1 MESWLLFIPAC
12 LALNLTPGPDVLFI
26 LSQALGARRGGLWA
40 TLGLGLSYLGHT
52 LLAVVGLS
60 ALVMQSAAAFTL
72 IKYLG
77 AGYLLYLGWCSLRT
91 ASRLTVPAAAQDSG
105 AWRTFRRGLMVGLLN
120 PKVALFFLAFLPQ
133 FVSVNA
139 VPVSQ
144 QLLLLGLVFTLT
156 ATLCNGGYALMAR
169 GLQARIRVSPG
180 VSRLTGKLS
189 GLIMM
194 GLGMRLALSKAPY

>member
-1 MESWLLFIPAC
+1 MMEPWLLFIPAC

-60 ALVMQSAAAFTL
+60 ALVMQSATAFTL

-77 AGYLLYLGWCSLRT
+77 AAYLLYLGWSSLHS
-91 ASRLTVPAAAQDSG
+91 ASRLTMPAAAEDSG
-105 AWRTFRRGLMVGLLN
+105 TWRIFRRGLMVGLLN

-133 FVSVNA
+133 FVVVNA
-139 VPVSQ
+139 VPVPQ
-144 QLLLLGLVFTLT
+144 QLLLLGLAFTLT

-169 GLQARIRVSPG
+169 VLQMRIKGSPG
-180 VSRLTGKLS
+180 FSRITGKLS

-194 GLGMRLALSKAPY
+194 GLGVRLALAKA